1 MATSRAGAAI
11 DALLAILRAAPGLA
25 DAEVIDGPPAVNY
38 TSRRR
43 LYLGWSPGAEQAAD
57 IEQSFNSAGA
67 RTRDEKF
74 VIPGYAEVRAGDKD
88 MALRRADVFTLLAQV
103 EDALRATDAAPE
115 APTLSGTVLWA
126 HLTTGSLTQEQTENG
141 ALAGL
146 AFAVSCRARI

>member
-1 MATSRAGAAI
+1 MATSRVGAAV
-11 DALLAILRAAPGLA
+11 DALLAILRAAPALA

-43 LYLGWSPGAEQAAD
+43 LYVGWAPGADQAAA

-67 RTRDEKF
+67 RTRDENF
-74 VIPGYAEVRAGDKD
+74 TITGYAEVRAGDKD
-88 MALRRADVFTLLAQV
+88 MALRRAAVFELLAEV

-115 APTLSGTVLWA
+115 APTLGGVVLWA
-126 HLTTGSLTQEQTENG
+126 HLTAGSLTQDQTSDG

-146 AFAVSCRARI
+146 AFTVTCRARI